1 MKLSLYE
8 AYQCTI
14 YSELTTIITLVVFL
28 NVIIISCKSYV
39 PRCLPQSPYIVYAVV
54 ILWPK
59 ENQNPTGPSQRVP
72 RTGERAA
79 VRSCG

>member
-28 NVIIISCKSYV
+28 KVNHY
-39 PRCLPQSPYIVYAVV
+39 
-54 ILWPK
+54 
-59 ENQNPTGPSQRVP
+59 
-72 RTGERAA
+72 
-79 VRSCG
+79 